1 MINKRNSFFN
11 IPYTNIGAFEL
22 ITDEREFI
30 KSKIKDIL
38 KNKQLPKYPICI
50 ENSKILECQELN
62 KKLTNKSYFELKDED
77 KNLFMGDLFF
87 LTDEAF
93 SYYIFEVILYF
104 YQINFFNNIFIQYFI
119 FNETNKKRFSLLSK
133 EEFSVVI
140 LFLENIIDEIDYIIG
155 NRNIYNSLNEAQ
167 KDELFHP
174 LKDFEIDI
182 KTSITH
188 WKKYCKI

>member
-1 MINKRNSFFN
+1 MSYPIKK
-11 IPYTNIGAFEL
+11 YY
-22 ITDEREFI
+22 DEREFI
-30 KSKIKDIL
+30 KLKIQDIL
-38 KNKQLPKYPICI
+38 KNKQLPKYRICT

-62 KKLTNKSYFELKDED
+62 KRLANKSYFELKDED
-77 KNLFMGDLFF
+77 KSLFMGDLFF

-104 YQINFFNNIFIQYFI
+104 YQIDFFNNIFIQYFI

-133 EEFSVVI
+133 EEFYVVI

-155 NRNIYNSLNEAQ
+155 DRNIYNLLNEVQ

-174 LKDFEIDI
+174 LKDFETDI
-182 KTSITH
+182 KTSIKH
-188 WKKYCKI
+188 WKKHWKM